1 MFGLNFRVRGLWV
14 CLGLLLGSAG
24 FAQEATIR
32 KNIAERLPNFP
43 GIDEVTKMPM
53 PGLYELRVGTD
64 VFYTDER
71 GDYLFRGHLIDTKA
85 KTNLTEERVTTLTAI
100 NFAALPL
107 KDALIWKQG
116 TGTRKLVVFADPNCM
131 YCKKFE
137 QELQGVKDITVYTF
151 LYPILGP
158 DSQEKSRNIWCA
170 KDSGR
175 AWADWMLR
183 GKTPKPSATQCDSSV
198 LQRNLAL
205 GQKHR
210 IDGTPG
216 IVFEDGKLV
225 AGVIE
230 RDQLE
235 KKLLASKPRNE

>member
-1 MFGLNFRVRGLWV
+1 M
-14 CLGLLLGSAG
+14 
-24 FAQEATIR
+24 
-32 KNIAERLPNFP
+32 
-43 GIDEVTKMPM
+43 
-53 PGLYELRVGTD
+53 
-64 VFYTDER
+64 
-71 GDYLFRGHLIDTKA
+71 
-85 KTNLTEERVTTLTAI
+85 
-100 NFAALPL
+100 
-107 KDALIWKQG
+107 
-116 TGTRKLVVFADPNCM
+116 
-131 YCKKFE
+131 
-137 QELQGVKDITVYTF
+137 KDITVYTF

-170 KDSGR
+170 KDGSR

-183 GKTPKPSATQCDSSV
+183 GKAPKLTVAQCDSSV

-225 AGVIE
+225 AGAIE

-235 KKLLASKPRNE
+235 RQFAARKPRNE